1 MRNGVI
7 AVGIPN
13 VADIGQGKST
23 VIRGAARSKR
33 KEQKE
38 GCIEGK
44 LADDADAVVERNNE
58 KSGMPRGN
66 NSSKEFTKSW
76 GGTKRQ
82 TTNITDN

>member
-1 MRNGVI
+1 MLRTS
-7 AVGIPN
+7 
-13 VADIGQGKST
+13 DKEK
-23 VIRGAARSKR
+23 ARSSEGQREANGKNR
-33 KEQKE
+33 RE